1 MGIVYSSLIKKF
13 GWKISMH
20 SSFCRTS
27 AHRNIHK
34 VMRRATPFWSSPSNI
49 QTSWLRTF
57 PRQFYLYCWKTMEQR
72 RHSLLTRIRSTISSS
87 SYAVVREELNCKNR
101 CHSDLQTIMERS
113 LLYGVFG
120 TSEQRGIEI
129 GMKIAPLLFHV
140 IPTKN

>member
-1 MGIVYSSLIKKF
+1 MGKVYSSLIEKF
-13 GWKISMH
+13 RWKISMH

-27 AHRNIHK
+27 THRNIHK
-34 VMRRATPFWSSPSNI
+34 VMQRATPFWSSPNNI

-57 PRQFYLYCWKTMEQR
+57 SRQFYLYCWKTMKR
-72 RHSLLTRIRSTISSS
+72 MRHSLLTRIRSAISSS
-87 SYAVVREELNCKNR
+87 SYVVVREELKCKNR
-101 CHSDLQTIMERS
+101 CHSDLQTITERS

-129 GMKIAPLLFHV
+129 GMMIAPLLFHV